1 MSSVTPLFPDS
12 TDGETP
18 AGGDSAQVTFLT
30 DVAQVWSGILGR
42 EVQPYEAALML
53 AGADLIMAR
62 REPEVVE
69 HLQDVKAFVKVAE
82 DVIS

>member
-1 MSSVTPLFPDS
+1 M
-12 TDGETP
+12 
-18 AGGDSAQVTFLT
+18 TFLT

-42 EVQPYEAALML
+42 EVQPFEAALML

-69 HLQDVKAFVKVAE
+69 HIKDVKAFVTVAE
-82 DVIS
+82 DLLS